1 MSVNLEALAA
11 SGLED
16 LGLTVARQQ
25 LDAIAQRAA
34 AEAWSYSHF
43 LGFLLEGELHARH
56 ERTVKLNLQFARLPY
71 LKRLEDF
78 DRSAQPGLDPRLL
91 DELATT
97 RFLDEGRNV
106 VFLGPPG
113 TGKTH
118 LSIALAILVA
128 ERGHRV
134 YFAHAIDLARRLT
147 QALAE
152 NRLRREMKNLT
163 RPRLLVLDEVGY
175 LALDTAQASLLFQV
189 ICERYEK
196 RQPIVLTSNKAFA
209 DWAHV
214 FAGDAVMAS
223 AALDRLLHRS
233 TVVHIRGDSY
243 RLKEKRL
250 AGAHDAALT
259 PG

>member
-1 MSVNLEALAA
+1 MSVAYEARAA
-11 SGLED
+11 SGLEG
-16 LGLTVARQQ
+16 LGLTVAREQ
-25 LDAIAQRAA
+25 LDSVAQRAA

-78 DRSAQPGLDPRLL
+78 DRQAQPGLDPRLL

-97 RFLDEGRNV
+97 RFLDEARNI

-118 LSIALAILVA
+118 IAIALAVLVA
-128 ERGHRV
+128 ERGHRI

-152 NRLRREMKNLT
+152 NRLRREMNNLT

-175 LALDTAQASLLFQV
+175 LALDTTQASLLFQV
-189 ICERYEK
+189 LCERYER
-196 RQPIVLTSNKAFA
+196 RQPVVLTSNKAFA

-243 RLKEKRL
+243 RLKEKRQ
-250 AGAHDAALT
+250 AGAEAALT